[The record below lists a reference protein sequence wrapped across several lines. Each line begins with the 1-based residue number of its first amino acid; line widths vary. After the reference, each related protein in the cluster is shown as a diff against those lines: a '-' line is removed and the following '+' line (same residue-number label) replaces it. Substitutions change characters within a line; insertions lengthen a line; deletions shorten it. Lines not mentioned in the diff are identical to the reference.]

1 MKHLTPI
8 YLTLMHAFR
17 DAADRRLNNPNY
29 SFYEPSCLMRE
40 YGTLRL
46 DGGRQTGK
54 TAAFCQFATDWLLE
68 DGSVIILSTRYTQS
82 SELMEGILREYNSSH
97 LINKLPANE
106 IAKSIVPMTIRE
118 FLSNDS
124 SYKFRGR
131 KFGRALIIIEEPMK
145 VPDMMKFYDMYQEA
159 IRWSMPND
167 TLPLFFVIGMQ

>member
-1 MKHLTPI
+1 
-8 YLTLMHAFR
+8 
-17 DAADRRLNNPNY
+17 
-29 SFYEPSCLMRE
+29 
-40 YGTLRL
+40 
-46 DGGRQTGK
+46 
-54 TAAFCQFATDWLLE
+54 
-68 DGSVIILSTRYTQS
+68 
-82 SELMEGILREYNSSH
+82 MEGILREYNSSH
-97 LINKLPANE
+97 LINKLQANE